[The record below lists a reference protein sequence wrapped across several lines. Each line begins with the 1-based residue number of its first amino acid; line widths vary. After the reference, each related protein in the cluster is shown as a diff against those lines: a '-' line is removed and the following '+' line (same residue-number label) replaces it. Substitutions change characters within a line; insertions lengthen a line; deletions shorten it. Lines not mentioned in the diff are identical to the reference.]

1 MSQPV
6 EKTSEIRIKVGLD
19 KNGVPVQ
26 MDWRAED
33 GKNEKWQPSEAMLL
47 SLFDPN
53 TLDTLKIDLW
63 TTQMQVGQMDRMM
76 YQTLKAL
83 ADSYFRA
90 TQNKELASQ
99 MQQFAQYFGEKTEV
113 LPKAS

>member
-1 MSQPV
+1 MSKPV
-6 EKTSEIRIKVGLD
+6 AKSSEIRIKVGLD
-19 KNGVPVQ
+19 EKGVPVQ
-26 MDWRAED
+26 MDWMAED
-33 GKNEKWQPSEAMLL
+33 GKNEKWQQSEAMLL
-47 SLFDPN
+47 SLFDPT

-90 TQNKELASQ
+90 TQNREMASQ

-113 LPKAS
+113 VPKG

>member
-1 MSQPV
+1 MSKPV
-6 EKTSEIRIKVGLD
+6 AKSSEIRIKVGLD
-19 KNGVPVQ
+19 EKGVPVK
-26 MDWRAED
+26 MDWLAED
-33 GKNEKWQPSEAMLL
+33 GKNDNWQQSEAMLL

-90 TQNKELASQ
+90 TQNREMASQ

-113 LPKAS
+113 VPKG